1 MFRFALIPI
10 ILIFGSILFGL
21 VIYIIYQKIRRGL
34 EFTYQKGS
42 EIASQQQQ
50 KWKQKDQYKK
60 QPKIVRK
67 GFDDLKE
74 IEIIHAELPEEW
86 RASLQPLITKA
97 KDILEEVA
105 IDPEFENNK
114 LSSMR
119 SFFIHTLDSLKQF
132 IQKLISDHKHMSDS
146 EIESARQNIN
156 VIKADLL
163 HHQQI
168 LHRKRKFDFE
178 VLMDVIKARLRKY

>member
-10 ILIFGSILFGL
+10 ILIFGSILIGL
-21 VIYIIYQKIRRGL
+21 VTFIIYRKIRRGL

-42 EIASQQQQ
+42 EIANQQQQ
-50 KWKQKDQYKK
+50 KWKQKDQLKK
-60 QPKIVRK
+60 QPKIVQK
-67 GFDDLKE
+67 GFEDLKQ
-74 IEIIHAELPEEW
+74 IETLHVNLPETW
-86 RASLQPLITKA
+86 KTPLQPLLAKA

-119 SFFIHTLDSLKQF
+119 SFFIHTLDALKQF

-168 LHRKRKFDFE
+168 LHKKRKFDFE